1 MEPTEI
7 RRPTAVLRMPRRM
20 AELFIY
26 ATTVLKQMGG
36 NAYFPNPYP
45 PLAEVQTAADDFHA
59 AEVATL
65 MWTKGT
71 VALRNS
77 KRLVLVGLLEQLITY
92 VQSVAD
98 AKLEEAPAIIQSSGF
113 SLRKTPPLPLLGFNA
128 KRGSASGSVKIVAPA
143 AARRAAY
150 DWEYSTDGGSTWL
163 TLPSTLRSRTSL
175 TGLTPLTTVQFRY
188 RALTKAGE
196 GAWSQPISIIV
207 L

>member
-1 MEPTEI
+1 MEPTKT
-7 RRPTAVLRMPRRM
+7 RRATAVLRMPRRT

-26 ATTVLKQMGG
+26 ATTVLKQMSG
-36 NAYFPNPYP
+36 NVYFPNPYP
-45 PLAEVQTAADDFHA
+45 PLADVRTAADDFQA

-71 VALRNS
+71 VSLRNA
-77 KRLVLVGLLEQLITY
+77 KRLVLVGLLERLITY

-98 AKLEEAPAIIQSSGF
+98 AMPEEGPAIIQSSGF
-113 SLRKTPPLPLLGFNA
+113 SLRKTPALPQLGFHA
-128 KRGSASGSVKIVAPA
+128 TRGSVSGSVKIVAPA

-150 DWEYSTDGGSTWL
+150 DWECSTDGGKTWL

-188 RALTKAGE
+188 RVLTKTGE
-196 GAWSQPISIIV
+196 SDWSQPTSIIV